1 MQKRNLNI
9 KPTKTKALALSRQSQ
24 HPPELEKLAIPLPHT
39 GPSTTNPPS
48 TNQNIACSSTMS
60 NTLVK
65 KGQGQSSAASSAKK
79 IGYNKKKGAGQA
91 KGRPAFVFKLWNMVN
106 DPAFDEYIR
115 WMPDGKSFQII
126 GREQLEKI
134 VLPRFFKHNN
144 FSSFVRQLNMYGWH
158 KVQDVTSGSMQSND
172 EVWQFKSPNFIR
184 GREDLLDNIVRNK
197 GAKGSDEEEEMDM
210 STLMDELQ
218 QIKMNQLNLTQEV
231 NKLRTDNQ
239 LLWQENLGFKD
250 KHKQHGETL
259 ERIMRFLAS
268 LYGNQGKVL
277 GEAISGN
284 RNQRLLLGNTDP
296 AQATHMLNE
305 AAAAAAAENF
315 PFEMN
320 DVFNNNQNDSSSP
333 SFARVQPLS
342 STNSPQT
349 VAESP
354 QDDTNF
360 DKVTNYDTDTGSEL
374 PTDLPQDL
382 PNELTDLSP
391 DFKDFNPNMLD
402 PQSVQQSM
410 ESTPM
415 SSMDTPMGLD
425 DLNKSSSLILSNP
438 NNLNGQMPHTP
449 MRNNSNSVHGMHN
462 MHNGNH
468 INNNYNN
475 FQPSTPG
482 SLFPELEAFQGA
494 NDQLIRSAERPRNNL
509 NINGN
514 GKADDLQRQL
524 HEHGRHIDQFTE
536 RLKQQQGYQPG
547 DQPGGQVGG
556 IQMGPPA
563 GQPDGSLS
571 TQPAGTTPGPTEM
584 FTSINDPIGPMQ
596 DFNMDDYISNEAD
609 MFDPEVKIEEE
620 LPIVTELA
628 SPAPRPKK
636 RKAE

>member
-1 MQKRNLNI
+1 
-9 KPTKTKALALSRQSQ
+9 
-24 HPPELEKLAIPLPHT
+24 
-39 GPSTTNPPS
+39 
-48 TNQNIACSSTMS
+48 MS

-65 KGQGQSSAASSAKK
+65 KGQGQAASNAKK
-79 IGYNKKKGAGQA
+79 IGYNKKKGGGQT

-106 DPAFDEYIR
+106 DPAYDEYIR
-115 WMPDGKSFQII
+115 WMPDGKSFQIT

-197 GAKGSDEEEEMDM
+197 GTKGSDEEEEMDM
-210 STLMDELQ
+210 TTLMDELQ
-218 QIKMNQLNLTQEV
+218 QIKLNQLNLTQEV

-296 AQATHMLNE
+296 AQATHMINE
-305 AAAAAAAENF
+305 AAAAAAADSNGQF

-320 DVFNNNQNDSSSP
+320 DVFNNQDSP

-349 VAESP
+349 VAGSP
-354 QDDTNF
+354 KDEPHNNNY
-360 DKVTNYDTDTGSEL
+360 DKITAYDTDTASEL
-374 PTDLPQDL
+374 PDNLQD
-382 PNELTDLSP
+382 LTDLS
-391 DFKDFNPNMLD
+391 DFTPSMLD
-402 PQSVQQSM
+402 PQAVQQSM
-410 ESTPM
+410 EP
-415 SSMDTPMGLD
+415 PLGFG
-425 DLNKSSSLILSNP
+425 DLKNSSLILSNGG
-438 NNLNGQMPHTP
+438 NSGG
-449 MRNNSNSVHGMHN
+449 NNSNNN
-462 MHNGNH
+462 MPQTPLR
-468 INNNYNN
+468 NNAQQYY
-475 FQPSTPG
+475 QPSTPG
-482 SLFPELEAFQGA
+482 ALFPELEAFQGA

-524 HEHGRHIDQFTE
+524 QDHGRHIDQFTD
-536 RLKQQQGYQPG
+536 RLKKQQGYQPQQLQHQLQQQQQMQTAPTPASTISSAPTPAQDLFGVG
-547 DQPGGQVGG
+547 DNIV
-556 IQMGPPA
+556 
-563 GQPDGSLS
+563 
-571 TQPAGTTPGPTEM
+571 
-584 FTSINDPIGPMQ
+584 PMQ
-596 DFNMDDYISNEAD
+596 DFNMDDYIDNEAD
-609 MFDPEVKIEEE
+609 MFAPEVKIEDDMPVVSEME
-620 LPIVTELA
+620 

-636 RKAE
+636 RKAGE

>member
-1 MQKRNLNI
+1 
-9 KPTKTKALALSRQSQ
+9 
-24 HPPELEKLAIPLPHT
+24 
-39 GPSTTNPPS
+39 
-48 TNQNIACSSTMS
+48 MS

-65 KGQGQSSAASSAKK
+65 KGQGQAASNAKK
-79 IGYNKKKGAGQA
+79 IGYNKKKGGGQT

-106 DPAFDEYIR
+106 DPAYDEYIR
-115 WMPDGKSFQII
+115 WMPDGKSFQIT

-197 GAKGSDEEEEMDM
+197 GTKGSDEEEEMDM
-210 STLMDELQ
+210 TTLMDELQ
-218 QIKMNQLNLTQEV
+218 QIKLNQLNLTQEV

-296 AQATHMLNE
+296 AQATHMINE
-305 AAAAAAAENF
+305 AAAAAAAENSGNF

-320 DVFNNNQNDSSSP
+320 DMFNNNNNNNNSNNPNDSP

-349 VAESP
+349 VTGSP
-354 QDDTNF
+354 REENNKTNNTNNTSNNY
-360 DKVTNYDTDTGSEL
+360 DKITAYDTDTGSEL
-374 PTDLPQDL
+374 PDNLQD
-382 PNELTDLSP
+382 LTDLS
-391 DFKDFNPNMLD
+391 DFTPSMLD
-402 PQSVQQSM
+402 PQTVQQSM
-410 ESTPM
+410 EP
-415 SSMDTPMGLD
+415 PMGFG
-425 DLNKSSSLILSNP
+425 DLNKNSSLILSNNS
-438 NNLNGQMPHTP
+438 NNSINMPQTP
-449 MRNNSNSVHGMHN
+449 MRNNSTSSHSSQN
-462 MHNGNH
+462 MSHH
-468 INNNYNN
+468 NYNY
-475 FQPSTPG
+475 QPSTPG
-482 SLFPELEAFQGA
+482 ALFPELEAFQGA

-524 HEHGRHIDQFTE
+524 QDHGRHIDQFTD
-536 RLKQQQGYQPG
+536 RLKKQQGYQPQQLQHQQQPQQPQQQPTPMQAPAPTPASTISSAPTPDPTSDLFNVG
-547 DQPGGQVGG
+547 DPNIV
-556 IQMGPPA
+556 
-563 GQPDGSLS
+563 
-571 TQPAGTTPGPTEM
+571 
-584 FTSINDPIGPMQ
+584 PMQ
-596 DFNMDDYISNEAD
+596 DFNMDDYIDNEAD
-609 MFDPEVKIEEE
+609 MFDPEVKIEEDMP
-620 LPIVTELA
+620 LVTELD

-636 RKAE
+636 RKAGE

>member
-1 MQKRNLNI
+1 
-9 KPTKTKALALSRQSQ
+9 
-24 HPPELEKLAIPLPHT
+24 
-39 GPSTTNPPS
+39 
-48 TNQNIACSSTMS
+48 MS

-65 KGQGQSSAASSAKK
+65 KGQGQAASNAKK
-79 IGYNKKKGAGQA
+79 IGYNKKKGGGQT

-106 DPAFDEYIR
+106 DPAYDEYIR
-115 WMPDGKSFQII
+115 WMHDGKSFQIT

-197 GAKGSDEEEEMDM
+197 GTKGSDEEEEMDM
-210 STLMDELQ
+210 TTLMDELQ
-218 QIKMNQLNLTQEV
+218 QIKLNQLNLTQEV

-296 AQATHMLNE
+296 AQATHMINE
-305 AAAAAAAENF
+305 AAAAAAAENNGNF

-320 DVFNNNQNDSSSP
+320 DVFNNGNKAGDSP

-349 VAESP
+349 VAGSP
-354 QDDTNF
+354 REENNTNNY
-360 DKVTNYDTDTGSEL
+360 DKITAYDTDTGSEMHDNL
-374 PTDLPQDL
+374 QD
-382 PNELTDLSP
+382 LTDLS
-391 DFKDFNPNMLD
+391 DFTPSMLD
-402 PQSVQQSM
+402 PQAVQR
-410 ESTPM
+410 
-415 SSMDTPMGLD
+415 SMDPPMGFGD
-425 DLNKSSSLILSNP
+425 QNSSLILSN
-438 NNLNGQMPHTP
+438 NNQNNNMPHTP
-449 MRNNSNSVHGMHN
+449 MRNSSTSSHGSQN
-462 MHNGNH
+462 MSHH
-468 INNNYNN
+468 NYNY
-475 FQPSTPG
+475 QPSTPG
-482 SLFPELEAFQGA
+482 ALFPELEAFQGA

-524 HEHGRHIDQFTE
+524 QDHGRHIDQFTD
-536 RLKQQQGYQPG
+536 RLKKQQGYQPQQMQ
-547 DQPGGQVGG
+547 QPQ
-556 IQMGPPA
+556 Q
-563 GQPDGSLS
+563 
-571 TQPAGTTPGPTEM
+571 
-584 FTSINDPIGPMQ
+584 PMQ
-596 DFNMDDYISNEAD
+596 VPAPTPATTISSAPTPDATADLFGGDPNIVSMPDFNMDDYIDNEAD

-620 LPIVTELA
+620 MPMVTELD

-636 RKAE
+636 RKAGE